1 MNFKQVTVVIIK
13 RDYLPAFVKFRYYQA
28 VSVTIIIAR
37 FYQLLIPTDVR
48 YYFPSAVTISTS
60 IHGMLDHLHRQLYMS
75 ILMYHKI
82 HTCHSLHTDPFR
94 WRNSTQVL
102 RNHYVNIPNV
112 SESSHL
118 GQIPTDIIVTDYAR
132 CKPCVII
139 QLIPL
144 GGPILLDL
152 GDRYQSVYCPVLKM
166 LALII
171 LIAYQH
177 VTLVHSWAPLG
188 M

>member
-1 MNFKQVTVVIIK
+1 MSE
-13 RDYLPAFVKFRYYQA
+13 FRSNLTCSHRHSHSCKYRLSLCYVFFWGFFQNNKSSTIMSHLWCVC
-28 VSVTIIIAR
+28 VSDSISCIEST
-37 FYQLLIPTDVR
+37 FL
-48 YYFPSAVTISTS
+48 FPNMRVA
-60 IHGMLDHLHRQLYMS
+60 LDS

-102 RNHYVNIPNV
+102 RNHYVNIPNA

-139 QLIPL
+139 QLIY
-144 GGPILLDL
+144 
-152 GDRYQSVYCPVLKM
+152 RYQSVYCPVLKM
-166 LALII
+166 LALIM